1 MSTDL
6 EGKNAWKECLRVEN
20 VLLPTG
26 YYFGASAT
34 TGDLSDNHDI
44 IAIKMYELDL
54 LETVSLCSPGTT
66 FVKWKLL

>member
-1 MSTDL
+1 M
-6 EGKNAWKECLRVEN
+6 
-20 VLLPTG
+20 LPTG

-54 LETVSLCSPGTT
+54 LDSVRFGIIIIFLIAHSSVGRGYMETQC
-66 FVKWKLL
+66 

>member
-1 MSTDL
+1 M

-54 LETVSLCSPGTT
+54 LDTVCYVIL
-66 FVKWKLL
+66 VKIYII